1 MTDMELYSY
10 AYYITTKGAD
20 LRELLAM
27 TPLEKSFHTASM
39 LVIKSEIAKDN
50 VALAE
55 YTGAIANP
63 FIKVGDKNG

>member
-1 MTDMELYSY
+1 MELYSY
-10 AYYITTKGAD
+10 AYYITTKGAG
-20 LRELLAM
+20 LEELLSM

-39 LVIKSEIAKDN
+39 LVINEKNAKDN

-55 YTGAIANP
+55 YTGKIANP